1 MFFVKKQLSIWNKLL
16 ELSATLCESYF
27 SNINKGFII
36 VTAEVLQVTMSD
48 KSARLPSRI
57 FNEVGD
63 FMKVAIISPIAW
75 RTPPRHYGPWERV
88 VSLLA
93 EGLVKENIDVTLYA
107 TGDSLTT
114 AKLRSVCKAPYEED
128 RELDAK
134 VWESLHI
141 SEIMEQANEFDI
153 IHNHYDFLP
162 LTYSGLIKTPVVT
175 TIHGFSSP
183 KILPVYKKYNKKT
196 YYVSISDSDR
206 NGELDY
212 IRTVYHGIDIEKF
225 TLNKE
230 RGNYLVYFGR
240 IHKDKGTWEA
250 IQVAK
255 MAKMKLVIAGIIQDE
270 SYYQKYVEPYL
281 NDDVCYIGSVGPE
294 ERDTVLGN
302 AYALLHPINFNEPFG
317 LSIVEAMACGTPVLA
332 FNKGSMP
339 EIIQDGINGFIVSS
353 IEEMADKIQAVINI
367 SRETCRKTVECRF
380 TQQKMVKKY
389 IEVYKEILKNS

>member
-1 MFFVKKQLSIWNKLL
+1 
-16 ELSATLCESYF
+16 
-27 SNINKGFII
+27 
-36 VTAEVLQVTMSD
+36 
-48 KSARLPSRI
+48 
-57 FNEVGD
+57 
-63 FMKVAIISPIAW
+63 MKVAIISPIAW

-107 TGDSLTT
+107 TGDSITN

-153 IHNHYDFLP
+153 IHNNYDFLP
-162 LTYSGLIKTPVVT
+162 LTYSGLIKTPVLT
-175 TIHGFSSP
+175 TIHGFSSS

-196 YYVSISDSDR
+196 QYVSISNADR
-206 NGELDY
+206 NSELDY

-225 TLNKE
+225 TLNKQ

-240 IHKDKGTWEA
+240 IHRDKGTFEA

-255 MAKMKLVIAGIIQDE
+255 KAKMKLMIAGIVQDQV
-270 SYYQKYVEPYL
+270 YYKNCVEPYL
-281 NDDVCYIGSVGPE
+281 NEDICYIGSVGPE
-294 ERDTVLGN
+294 ERNKVLGN

-317 LSIVEAMACGTPVLA
+317 LSIVEAMACGTPVIA

-339 EIIQDGINGFIVSS
+339 ELIQEGINGFMVSN
-353 IEEMADKIQAVINI
+353 IAEMTEKIKDIINI
-367 SRETCRKTVECRF
+367 SREDCRKTVECRF
-380 TQQKMVKKY
+380 TQEKMVKEY
-389 IEVYKEILKNS
+389 IEVYKEILQNS